1 MTHVLRKFGEVVKNV
16 TKSSVKY
23 IQKAYT
29 NITQNVIQLEAQE
42 ATVVRELRLPK
53 GGMTRKMFRIRREMI
68 KSRNILQ
75 TLLQLTIPVTFPPK
89 KLEKC
94 TLPHKTMIEVKP
106 MRKFKIPNIPAT
118 EPKSIRFPVD
128 VISEVEDT
136 IRGRDC
142 TFSAFVVEAVR
153 VALESL
159 QEEDEE
165 KEKQDEDTRER

>member
-1 MTHVLRKFGEVVKNV
+1 MRNNKN
-16 TKSSVKY
+16 
-23 IQKAYT
+23 
-29 NITQNVIQLEAQE
+29 LEYFTGIPISAP
-42 ATVVRELRLPK
+42 L
-53 GGMTRKMFRIRREMI
+53 GGIF
-68 KSRNILQ
+68 
-75 TLLQLTIPVTFPPK
+75 PK
-89 KLEKC
+89 KLGKC
-94 TLPHKTMIEVKP
+94 VPPYRPMIEVKP

-159 QEEDEE
+159 REEDEE
-165 KEKQDEDTRER
+165 DKDAREG